1 MKTRISTFSY
11 SRHSTVPTTI
21 LCFVSTLVCFTKSR
35 NKLSKRK
42 KKKEKIGGELVMQD
56 NFARNVSLWTLYG
69 GQFTLSTQLRI
80 LNYPDKLF
88 QRCSTSFFRNLPPQL
103 KNQSYSLFSNPPSF
117 TSFAL
122 PFPHRSFPLPLP
134 PPSPCYPSPPKNK
147 ITIKGRIH
155 LYLNFSLQCSIG
167 CNCNSIGASDN
178 LCNAQTGQCTCRIK
192 AGGRQCN
199 LCPPRNWGF
208 PLCRPC
214 RCNGHDTSNC
224 HPKTGECLDCQHNT
238 AGKNCEVC
246 ATGYYGDATKGKF
259 KVCIWVG
266 SWQSRFQNS
275 WSLEIEVE

>member
-56 NFARNVSLWTLYG
+56 NFARNVSLWTFYG

-134 PPSPCYPSPPKNK
+134 PPSPCYPSPPQKQNHDK
-147 ITIKGRIH
+147 RENTPVLKFFPPMFNR
-155 LYLNFSLQCSIG
+155 LQ
-167 CNCNSIGASDN
+167 
-178 LCNAQTGQCTCRIK
+178 L
-192 AGGRQCN
+192 
-199 LCPPRNWGF
+199 
-208 PLCRPC
+208 
-214 RCNGHDTSNC
+214 
-224 HPKTGECLDCQHNT
+224 
-238 AGKNCEVC
+238 
-246 ATGYYGDATKGKF
+246 
-259 KVCIWVG
+259 
-266 SWQSRFQNS
+266 
-275 WSLEIEVE
+275 